1 MEELKEL
8 FNVEALT
15 DKQKSRVREIAAGLG
30 VDISYVDSGCGTC
43 KDRWRDA
50 IVACYNVSVVK
61 ENLNTDARYVLRSG
75 VDVLFGGKRVNALN
89 MSDEYAEELIFA
101 GFPPQLFARIDGQPA
116 TPELIRSTS
125 LSAAKRRKEHY
136 DKIVSE
142 SLAASNADTIKQEAG
157 AIITVPEAEAE
168 AEAVQITETETGT
181 ETVTNENQNNRKN
194 KTVRDRS
201 NSSRG

>member
-8 FNVEALT
+8 FNVETLT
-15 DKQKSRVREIAAGLG
+15 DEQKSRVREIAAGLG

-43 KDRWRDA
+43 KDRWSDA
-50 IVACYNVSVVK
+50 IVACYNASVVR

-75 VDVLFGGKRVNALN
+75 VDVLFGGNRVNALN

-116 TPELIRSTS
+116 TPELVRSTS
-125 LSAAKRRKEHY
+125 ISSAKQRKEY
-136 DKIVSE
+136 YGKIVSE

-157 AIITVPEAEAE
+157 EIITVPETETEAE
-168 AEAVQITETETGT
+168 TGQITETET

-201 NSSRG
+201 TSSRD

>member
-8 FNVEALT
+8 FNVETLT
-15 DKQKSRVREIAAGLG
+15 DEQKSRVREIAAELG

-50 IVACYNVSVVK
+50 IVACYNASVVK

-75 VDVLFGGKRVNALN
+75 VDVFFQGQRVNALN
-89 MSDEYAEELIFA
+89 LSDEYAEKLIFA
-101 GFPPQLFARIDGQPA
+101 GFPPQLFARIDGQDA
-116 TPELIRSTS
+116 TPELIRTTS
-125 LSAAKRRKEHY
+125 VSAAKRRKEYY

-168 AEAVQITETETGT
+168 AEAE
-181 ETVTNENQNNRKN
+181 NNRQN

-201 NSSRG
+201 IASRD